1 MENKK
6 HEGKPMTPEALREHE
21 KAFQDI
27 NECFDGLLKEEE
39 KTHPYAKY
47 MKLRQQELPL

>member
-6 HEGKPMTPEALREHE
+6 HEGKPMTPEAQAEHE

-27 NECFDGLLKEEE
+27 NECIDGLDKEAES
-39 KTHPYAKY
+39 KNPYAKY

>member
-6 HEGKPMTPEALREHE
+6 HEGKPMSDEALQEYE

-27 NECFDGLLKEEE
+27 NECIDGLDKEEE
-39 KTHPYAKY
+39 KVHPYAKY